1 MGISVGAATVSV
13 PAKDFPPEDLFEGA
27 QRCLYGSHASGG
39 GVVKSIEI
47 Y

>member
-1 MGISVGAATVSV
+1 LSVGAAAVAL
-13 PAKDFPPEDLFEGA
+13 PPRNFPPQHLFDGA
-27 QRCLYGSHASGG
+27 SRCLYGSHAAGG